1 MCEEGWV
8 YYYVIKFEDEQ
19 LIQYITLFYDIVFAV
34 KLSKHELSYL
44 VFTWFLLEI
53 LEDCIVFLE

>member
-1 MCEEGWV
+1 M

-34 KLSKHELSYL
+34 KLSKHELSYQ